1 MGARNQSGN
10 ARLYLS
16 AARGAAL
23 LAAAALAAAGA
34 GASAAGHDLASL
46 YELALEN
53 DARFRASRARYE
65 ATALNPAISRA
76 RLLPQISLSA
86 ARSRFPERKIRGTFF
101 GSNDRG
107 ADIRGTFVGSSD
119 RGDNIRG
126 TFVGSNDRGADNR
139 GDNEYTYSVDSY
151 TLSVTQSLFNR
162 EYYAE
167 LKKSKSQAERA
178 RLDFE
183 AERQDL
189 IVRLAEAYFGVLSA
203 HDDLDFARAE
213 KDAVMRQLER
223 AQSRFEAGLDPITD
237 AKKAEAAH
245 DLAVADEISAANQ
258 LEVSRS
264 LLRVITGRIA
274 GDLRKLTA
282 AAPVAPPTPND
293 AAAWIE
299 TAHERN
305 LRLLSRQLAV
315 NVAAAEVESRRAG
328 HYPTLD
334 LYADRNER
342 DVRGGPSPQ
351 TLRDVEV
358 GLRLN
363 LPLFAGGGTSY
374 RTRQAAHLHREAA
387 EQLKQTHDETRQQ
400 AREAFLNVVAS
411 VSRVAALA
419 KARESAK
426 ISYESNDAGFKIGTR
441 SSVDVL
447 LALEDLFDAERDY
460 SDTRHE
466 YILNTL
472 RLKRAAGSLS
482 PQDVREI
489 VQWLE

>member
-16 AARGAAL
+16 VARGAAL
-23 LAAAALAAAGA
+23 LALASALALSGA

-86 ARSRFPERKIRGTFF
+86 ARSRFPERKIRGRFF
-101 GSNDRG
+101 
-107 ADIRGTFVGSSD
+107 
-119 RGDNIRG
+119 
-126 TFVGSNDRGADNR
+126 GADNR
-139 GDNEYTYSVDSY
+139 GDNEYTYSVDSH
-151 TLSVTQSLFNR
+151 TLNVTQSLFNR

-363 LPLFAGGGTSY
+363 LPLFAGGGVSY